1 MTHILVFG
9 GTFDPP
15 HLAHI
20 ELARKAM
27 IHLGCSKVIFVIAA
41 KSPFKEITKQSASN
55 HRLAMLELALAKSS
69 WAVISTIELDRGGTS
84 YTIDTLKS
92 LQKQFGDE
100 TKLSLLIGAD
110 QAESF
115 SDWYREKDI
124 EKLATVLVLA
134 RDGSANDRFETL
146 PFPTIQLSASQIRN
160 WVREGVS
167 IDDVVCP
174 EVAAYIDENN
184 LYK

>member
-1 MTHILVFG
+1 
-9 GTFDPP
+9 
-15 HLAHI
+15 
-20 ELARKAM
+20 
-27 IHLGCSKVIFVIAA
+27 
-41 KSPFKEITKQSASN
+41 
-55 HRLAMLELALAKSS
+55 
-69 WAVISTIELDRGGTS
+69 
-84 YTIDTLKS
+84 